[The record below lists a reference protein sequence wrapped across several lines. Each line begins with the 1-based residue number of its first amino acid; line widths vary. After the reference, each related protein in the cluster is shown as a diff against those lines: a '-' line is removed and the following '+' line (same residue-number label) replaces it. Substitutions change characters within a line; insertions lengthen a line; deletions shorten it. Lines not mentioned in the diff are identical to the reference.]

1 MLFLWLNRYVPKE
14 INSYTHPLNLD
25 QVNELRGILEQENYE
40 FKNKDYAIF
49 SAKKDRL
56 NITVYEKGPK
66 VLIQGKETKNFI
78 QFTLEPKILGFA
90 KLGYEEELYP
100 EMFEPHFG
108 IDESGKGDFF
118 GPLVI
123 AGAYTNKALT
133 RSLIDVG
140 VTDSKKVS
148 DKKIQKL
155 SHIIKNSPGIEYD
168 IIVISPSKYNE
179 LYKSIGNLNKL
190 LAWGHSK
197 CIENLCTKKPDC
209 QRALSDQF
217 AKASVLESSLGK
229 MGKTINLEQRT
240 KAEED
245 VAVATASIL
254 ARNHFVEW
262 MDLASKQYNI
272 EIPKG
277 ASMKVKEAG
286 DFLVKSHGIGVLSKI
301 AKLHF
306 KTAQNWL

>member
-1 MLFLWLNRYVPKE
+1 MPKE

-179 LYKSIGNLNKL
+179 IYKSIGNLNKL

-217 AKASVLESSLGK
+217 AKSSVLESSLGK

>member
-1 MLFLWLNRYVPKE
+1 MPKE

-217 AKASVLESSLGK
+217 AKSSVLESSLGK